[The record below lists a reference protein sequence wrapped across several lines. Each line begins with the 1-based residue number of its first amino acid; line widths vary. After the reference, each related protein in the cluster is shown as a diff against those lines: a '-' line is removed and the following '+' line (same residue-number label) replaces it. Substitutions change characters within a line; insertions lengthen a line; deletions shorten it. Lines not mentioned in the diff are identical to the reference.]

1 MNTEVMNAADPKT
14 PGPGR
19 GAAGV
24 QQGVPPAGARLMIV
38 EDEPKLA
45 ALLATYLGAAGYET
59 QCLGDGRLVVPQVRT
74 AEPDLILLDLMLPGR
89 DGIEICR
96 ELRTFSDVPIIMV
109 TARVEEIDRLLG
121 LELGADDYVCK
132 PFSPREMV
140 ARVRAILR
148 RTRGGIGLP
157 GASAPV
163 SAATRQPQDD
173 SGDPAGLKL
182 GGRADGDVPAVRLV
196 IDEDRHQVHLEGRL
210 LDLTPVEFRLL
221 AVLAAVPGRVLR
233 REGLLEQLYMDHR
246 VVNDRTVD
254 THVKNLRRKLMQVVN
269 DRDLIHSVYGIGYKF
284 EP

>member
-1 MNTEVMNAADPKT
+1 MNTLGEEADAVAHDL
-14 PGPGR
+14 
-19 GAAGV
+19 GAEN
-24 QQGVPPAGARLMIV
+24 ARLMIV

-45 ALLATYLGAAGYET
+45 ALLAKYMEAAGYRT
-59 QCLGDGRLVVPQVRT
+59 TLLADGRQVVPQVR
-74 AEPDLILLDLMLPGR
+74 ASQPDLILLDLMLPGR

-96 ELRTFSDVPIIMV
+96 ELRTFSDVPIIIV

-148 RTRGGIGLP
+148 RTRGGTRPPAGQPPLGEQPAPP
-157 GASAPV
+157 GHDAAHPAQSAP
-163 SAATRQPQDD
+163 
-173 SGDPAGLKL
+173 GLVVDWTD
-182 GGRADGDVPAVRLV
+182 ADMRPVRLE
-196 IDEDRHQVHLEGRL
+196 IDEERHEVRLEDRL

-221 AVLAAVPGRVLR
+221 AILAAVPGRVLR
-233 REGLLEQLYMDHR
+233 RDGLLDRLYMDHR

-254 THVKNLRRKLMQVVN
+254 THVKNLRRKLMQVVK